1 MSDLLK
7 AMQAKRQRLE
17 GASIDVEVSSSKIPL
32 DSIQDRFGDDTRSL
46 NFSHVEQLAE
56 SIALLGLI
64 EPLVLDGQCRLLAGG
79 HRRAA
84 ISQLRDE
91 KPDIYGKWFAE
102 GVPVHRL
109 NFDAGLQPDLAVQIE
124 VAENEQRRDYT
135 PAEVRAIADRFR
147 EAGFGVNGRPGKGQ
161 SPLIPAL
168 VAVVGKSRRTVQR
181 YLEQGQEKS
190 ASDGVLSPG
199 FDYEG
204 KLRRG
209 SKSLSQWLEKPDKT
223 KSEQALA
230 KQVKPALDAISAYLE
245 MNRKG

>member
-7 AMQAKRQRLE
+7 AMQAKQQRLE
-17 GASIDVEVSSSKIPL
+17 AASIDVEVASINMPY
-32 DSIQDRFGDDTRSL
+32 DSIKDRIADDTRPL
-46 NFSHVEQLAE
+46 NPSHVEQLAE

-64 EPLVLDGQCRLLAGG
+64 EPLVIDSQCRLLAGG

-91 KPDIYGKWFAE
+91 KPDIYNKRFSE
-102 GVPVHRL
+102 GIPVHRL
-109 NFDAGLQPDLAVQIE
+109 DFDAELQPDLAVQIE

-147 EAGFGVNGRPGKGQ
+147 EAGYGVNGRPRQGQ

-181 YLEQGQEKS
+181 YL
-190 ASDGVLSPG
+190 A
-199 FDYEG
+199 
-204 KLRRG
+204 
-209 SKSLSQWLEKPDKT
+209 
-223 KSEQALA
+223 
-230 KQVKPALDAISAYLE
+230 
-245 MNRKG
+245 

>member
-1 MSDLLK
+1 MSSDLLK

-17 GASIDVEVSSSKIPL
+17 DSSIDVEVSSTYMHL
-32 DSIQDRFGDDTRSL
+32 DSIQDRIVDDTRPL
-46 NFSHVEQLAE
+46 NPSHVEQLAE

-64 EPLVLDGQCRLLAGG
+64 EPLAVDNKGRLLAGG

-84 ISQLRDE
+84 LLSLRDE
-91 KPDIYGKWFAE
+91 RPDIYENRFPE

-109 NFDAGLQPDLAVQIE
+109 NIDAELQPDLAIQIE

-147 EAGFGVNGRPGKGQ
+147 EAGYGVNGRPRKGQ

-181 YLEQGQEKS
+181 YLEQTSDKS
-190 ASDGVLSPG
+190 APSDALLSEP
-199 FDYEG
+199 DYERI
-204 KLRRG
+204 LRRG
-209 SKSLSQWLEKPDKT
+209 SKALSEWLEKPDKT
-223 KSEQALA
+223 KAEEVLEKRLKQA
-230 KQVKPALDAISAYLE
+230 VEAISAYLE
-245 MNRKG
+245 KGQK

>member
-17 GASIDVEVSSSKIPL
+17 DASIDVEVSSAKMPL
-32 DSIQDRFGDDTRSL
+32 DAIQDRLGDDTRSL
-46 NFSHVEQLAE
+46 NSSHVEQLAK

-64 EPLVLDGQCRLLAGG
+64 EPLVIDDHCRLLAGG

-84 ISQLRDE
+84 ISQIKDE
-91 KPDIYGKWFAE
+91 KPDIYEKWFSE

-109 NFDAGLQPDLAVQIE
+109 SFDAELQPDLAVQIE

-135 PAEVRAIADRFR
+135 AAEVRAIADRFR
-147 EAGFGVNGRPGKGQ
+147 EAGYGVNGRPGKGQ

-168 VAVVGKSRRTVQR
+168 VAVVGKSRRQVQR

-190 ASDGVLSPG
+190 ASYDALFSGG
-199 FDYEG
+199 DYEG

-209 SKSLSQWLEKPDKT
+209 SKALSQWLEKPNKT
-223 KSEQALA
+223 KSEKALER
-230 KQVKPALDAISAYLE
+230 QLKPALDAISAYLE
-245 MNRKG
+245 MSRKE